1 MSVARTWVFP
11 ILRIVVFAVIA
22 AALVKVAFFADPVQQ
37 QGGEFPT
44 GAIVEPQIPVMLG
57 TVRNDIVLDG
67 LVSADATVPIKATL
81 DGEVRQVSVTPGQ
94 RVAKGTE
101 LMQIRGF
108 YDDGTHRWSIVK
120 APAAGIL
127 SAFEILPGQH
137 VGVGEVI
144 GQVAPPSFS
153 VTATLPPEQLYR
165 LTTQP
170 TEAEVAIVGGPAP
183 FACTHLKIL
192 TPVPGGDSG
201 EGGEGGST
209 GTTVRCSVPGDVQVF
224 SGLTA
229 QLTIAGGMAEN
240 VLTVP
245 TTAVEGG
252 SGTGIVYLVG
262 PDGATEPREVTLG
275 LSDGISIE
283 VTGGLEE
290 GDLILQFVPG
300 APGGDPGMVDPGFIE
315 GGSVEIEG

>member
-22 AALVKVAFFADPVQQ
+22 VALVKVAFFADPEQQQ

-44 GAIVEPQIPVMLG
+44 GAIVEPQIPVMTG

-81 DGEVRQVSVTPGQ
+81 AGEVRQVSVAPGQ
-94 RVAKGTE
+94 KVAKGAE

-120 APAAGIL
+120 APATGIL
-127 SAFEILPGQH
+127 SSFEILPGQH

-165 LTTQP
+165 LTEKP

-183 FACTHLKIL
+183 FICTRLKII
-192 TPVPGGDSG
+192 TPLPGADSG
-201 EGGEGGST
+201 EGGEGGSS
-209 GTTVRCSVPGDVQVF
+209 GTTVRCSVPKDVQVF

-229 QLTIAGGMAEN
+229 QLTIAGGIAEN

-275 LSDGISIE
+275 LSDGISVE

-290 GDLILQFVPG
+290 GDIILQFVPG
-300 APGGDPGMVDPGFIE
+300 APGDPGMGEPGFIE
-315 GGSVEIEG
+315 GDYVEIEG

>member
-11 ILRIVVFAVIA
+11 ILRIVVFAAIA
-22 AALVKVAFFADPVQQ
+22 AALVKIAFFAEPAQP
-37 QGGEFPT
+37 QGGESPT
-44 GAIVEPQIPVMLG
+44 GAIVEPQIPVMTG

-67 LVSADATVPIKATL
+67 MVSADATVPIKATL

-94 RVAKGTE
+94 HVAKGTE

-108 YDDGTHRWSIVK
+108 YDDGTHRWSIVT
-120 APAAGIL
+120 APAAGVL
-127 SAFEILPGQH
+127 SSFEILVGQN
-137 VGVGEVI
+137 VGVGETV
-144 GQVAPPSFS
+144 GQIAPPSFS

-183 FACTHLKIL
+183 FACTGLRIIIPL
-192 TPVPGGDSG
+192 PGADDG
-201 EGGEGGST
+201 EGGEGGSS
-209 GTTVRCSVPGDVQVF
+209 GTTVRCSIPGDVRVF

-229 QLTIAGGMAEN
+229 QLTIAGGIAEN

-252 SGTGIVYLVG
+252 SGTGIVYLIG
-262 PDGATEPREVTLG
+262 PDGATEPREVILG
-275 LSDGISIE
+275 LSDGISVE
-283 VTGGLEE
+283 VTEGLAE
-290 GDLILQFVPG
+290 GDVILQFVPG
-300 APGGDPGMVDPGFIE
+300 APGDPGMGGPGMGE
-315 GGSVEIEG
+315 GDFVEIGG

>member
-22 AALVKVAFFADPVQQ
+22 VALVKVAFFADPEQQQ

-44 GAIVEPQIPVMLG
+44 GAIVEPQIPVMTG

-81 DGEVRQVSVTPGQ
+81 AGEVRQVSVAPGQ
-94 RVAKGTE
+94 KVAKGAE

-120 APAAGIL
+120 APATGIL
-127 SAFEILPGQH
+127 SSFEILPGQH

-165 LTTQP
+165 LTEKP

-183 FACTHLKIL
+183 FTCTRLKII
-192 TPVPGGDSG
+192 TPLPGADSG
-201 EGGEGGST
+201 EGGEGGSS
-209 GTTVRCSVPGDVQVF
+209 GTTVRCSVPKDVQVF

-229 QLTIAGGMAEN
+229 QLTIAGGIAEN

-275 LSDGISIE
+275 LSDGISVE

-290 GDLILQFVPG
+290 GDIILQFVPG
-300 APGGDPGMVDPGFIE
+300 APGDPGMGEPGFLE
-315 GGSVEIEG
+315 GDYVEIEG

>member
-11 ILRIVVFAVIA
+11 ILRIVVVAAIA
-22 AALVKVAFFADPVQQ
+22 AALVKIAFFADPVQE

-44 GAIVEPQIPVMLG
+44 GAIVEPQIPVMTG

-94 RVAKGTE
+94 RVAKGAE

-108 YDDGTHRWSIVK
+108 YDDGTHRWSIVT
-120 APAAGIL
+120 APAAGVL
-127 SAFEILPGQH
+127 SSFEILVGQH
-137 VGVGEVI
+137 VGVGETI

-183 FACTHLKIL
+183 FTCTRLKII
-192 TPVPGGDSG
+192 TPLPGADDG
-201 EGGEGGST
+201 EGGEGGSS
-209 GTTVRCSVPGDVQVF
+209 GTTVRCSVPGDVRVF

-229 QLTIAGGMAEN
+229 QLTIAGGIAEN

-275 LSDGISIE
+275 LSDGISVE

-290 GDLILQFVPG
+290 GEIILQFVPG
-300 APGGDPGMVDPGFIE
+300 APGDPGMGEPGMGE
-315 GGSVEIEG
+315 GGFVEIEG

>member
-22 AALVKVAFFADPVQQ
+22 VALVKVAFFADPEQQQ

-44 GAIVEPQIPVMLG
+44 GAIVEPQIPVMTG

-81 DGEVRQVSVTPGQ
+81 AGEVRQVSVAPGQ
-94 RVAKGTE
+94 KVAKGAE

-120 APAAGIL
+120 APATGIL
-127 SAFEILPGQH
+127 SSFEILPGQH

-165 LTTQP
+165 LTEKP

-183 FACTHLKIL
+183 FTCTRLKII
-192 TPVPGGDSG
+192 TPLPGADSG
-201 EGGEGGST
+201 EGGEGGSS
-209 GTTVRCSVPGDVQVF
+209 GTTVRCSVPKDVQVF

-229 QLTIAGGMAEN
+229 QLTIAGGIAEN

-275 LSDGISIE
+275 LSDGISVE

-290 GDLILQFVPG
+290 GDIILQFVPG
-300 APGGDPGMVDPGFIE
+300 APGDPGMGEPGFIE
-315 GGSVEIEG
+315 GDYVEIEG